1 MDSRTAKTPLLA
13 TDGVSWTGLF
23 AGPLAWFFHQSI
35 GYVLVPW
42 SCGTGR
48 HLPLH
53 LLSAAMLLLV
63 LMGGVL
69 SWRDWSRRRE
79 ASSEDPQAAGRAH
92 FLAATGLLMCALFAL
107 AILLQAAA
115 TFYFDPC
122 QR

>member
-1 MDSRTAKTPLLA
+1 MDSSTAKMPLLA

-23 AGPLAWFFHQSI
+23 AGPLAWFLEQAVS
-35 GYVLVPW
+35 YVLVPW
-42 SCGTGR
+42 SCDTGR

-53 LLSAAMLLLV
+53 LVSPAALLLV
-63 LMGGVL
+63 LAGGVL
-69 SWRDWSRRRE
+69 SWRDWSRRRQ
-79 ASSEDPQAAGRAH
+79 ASSEDAQADGRAH

-107 AILLQAAA
+107 AVLMEGAA

>member
-1 MDSRTAKTPLLA
+1 MDSHIAKTPLLA

-23 AGPLAWFFHQSI
+23 AGPLAWFLHQAI
-35 GYVLVPW
+35 NYVLVPW
-42 SCGTGR
+42 SCDTGR

-53 LLSAAMLLLV
+53 LVSAAMLLLV
-63 LMGGVL
+63 SAGGIL
-69 SWRDWSRRRE
+69 SWRDWSRRRQI
-79 ASSEDPQAAGRAH
+79 SSEDAQAAGRAH

-107 AILLQAAA
+107 AILMQVAA